1 MYRKFGGEN
10 MTKADV
16 VDIVARATGLTKVD
30 TEVVINGF
38 IETIKDALLNGERVD
53 FRGFGNFSLKVRKP
67 KKARNPG
74 TNEEISLPSRIV
86 PVFKPSKLFKGEISR
101 NYNQH

>member
-1 MYRKFGGEN
+1 

-74 TNEEISLPSRIV
+74 TNEEISLPARIV
-86 PVFKPSKLFKGEISR
+86 PVFKPSKLFKDEISR